1 MSLVERPTEVRLE
14 ESMLADFQRQIMV
27 AQTRNP
33 AA

>member
-1 MSLVERPTEVRLE
+1 VIERPTEVRLE
-14 ESMLADFQRQIMV
+14 ESMLADFRNQIRI